1 MGPWDMMANYGNSAL
16 ESNSIDQVEAWCI
29 NSSGSIAGI
38 SRSMSSFVE
47 PVNKASDDKI
57 PRINCFP
64 GYPISTN
71 RTGIRAALSFALGL
85 IGLSAIPKNFPVAA
99 FLIGES
105 VGGVNITTPFFFFFD
120 LLFIWSKSLRE
131 TKKMVK
137 RSKLLQALDDHRGRD
152 YDAEKQKK
160 QVKTA
165 EKRKR
170 AKKENEQAGEGMDV
184 DEDEKKVYTESI
196 FFSSSGYLR
205 NC

>member
-1 MGPWDMMANYGNSAL
+1 MLRINEERPTWRAVSVGGATASSLGTIAGGLGPWDMMANYGNSAL

-47 PVNKASDDKI
+47 PVNKASNDKI

-99 FLIGES
+99 FLIGS
-105 VGGVNITTPFFFFFD
+105 PSAVLTLPLLSFFF
-120 LLFIWSKSLRE
+120 
-131 TKKMVK
+131 
-137 RSKLLQALDDHRGRD
+137 
-152 YDAEKQKK
+152 
-160 QVKTA
+160 
-165 EKRKR
+165 
-170 AKKENEQAGEGMDV
+170 
-184 DEDEKKVYTESI
+184 
-196 FFSSSGYLR
+196 
-205 NC
+205 

>member
-1 MGPWDMMANYGNSAL
+1 MHQFLPVNGWYIL
-16 ESNSIDQVEAWCI
+16 
-29 NSSGSIAGI
+29 
-38 SRSMSSFVE
+38 RSKSYFVVQ
-47 PVNKASDDKI
+47 VNKASNDKI

-64 GYPISTN
+64 GYPKPAN
-71 RTGIRAALSFALGL
+71 RTGFSAALSPALGL

-120 LLFIWSKSLRE
+120 LLFTWKKSPRGNR
-131 TKKMVK
+131 KMVK

>member
-1 MGPWDMMANYGNSAL
+1 
-16 ESNSIDQVEAWCI
+16 
-29 NSSGSIAGI
+29 
-38 SRSMSSFVE
+38 MSSFVE

-99 FLIGES
+99 FLIGS
-105 VGGVNITTPFFFFFD
+105 PSAVLTLPLLSFFFFFD